1 MTASLKSLPLPD
13 DPNLAAWASALNDA
27 GHWAD
32 VFDAT
37 WRYVFATDEMRL
49 SHGDTGA
56 VTFLP
61 IGFHFFSAESTR
73 FRVSV
78 DRGRFVLPEFRRAH
92 FLELGPYVLASTP
105 GGREELRRVVDPEFA
120 DLVDELRTQRSS
132 RRVGWARRVV
142 HVRGY
147 RRS

>member
-1 MTASLKSLPLPD
+1 MRVTASLRSLPLPD
-13 DPNLAAWASALNDA
+13 DPNLAAWASSLNDA

-37 WRYVFATDEMRL
+37 WRYVFATNEMRL
-49 SHGDTGA
+49 SVGDTGA

-61 IGFHFFSAESTR
+61 IGSPFFSTEFTQH
-73 FRVSV
+73 RVSV
-78 DRGRFVLPEFRRAH
+78 NRGRFVLPEFRRAH

-120 DLVDELRTQRSS
+120 
-132 RRVGWARRVV
+132 
-142 HVRGY
+142 
-147 RRS
+147 